1 MIARLTLRPARGER
15 PAPTCGLL
23 LARVGRAV
31 LWLVV
36 LVVLLRG
43 FAGIVTAHP
52 QATSARR
59 AAPAPLW
66 PDEAA
71 RAFAAEFA
79 ASYLRIDPREGP
91 EMQRSALAAF
101 AAPEVLDGLVPEL
114 DLDAAGQQVL
124 SVNPAGATRLNRSHA
139 LVTVAARLGGEHP
152 RGVRLTVPVA
162 RDARGGLVVDELPSL
177 ASAPERANATPEA
190 GTPIPGAERAAI
202 TDVLTRFFG
211 AYVSGDRAGLAY
223 LVPAGTRLGATAGGF
238 ELRELGSLTSIR
250 ATDGPNRV
258 VLVTAHVRDRASR
271 ATYALRYRV
280 RLVRRD
286 RWYVAAIN

>member
-52 QATSARR
+52 QAT
-59 AAPAPLW
+59 
-66 PDEAA
+66 
-71 RAFAAEFA
+71 
-79 ASYLRIDPREGP
+79 
-91 EMQRSALAAF
+91 SALAAF

-152 RGVRLTVPVA
+152 RG
-162 RDARGGLVVDELPSL
+162 
-177 ASAPERANATPEA
+177 
-190 GTPIPGAERAAI
+190 
-202 TDVLTRFFG
+202 
-211 AYVSGDRAGLAY
+211 
-223 LVPAGTRLGATAGGF
+223 
-238 ELRELGSLTSIR
+238 
-250 ATDGPNRV
+250 
-258 VLVTAHVRDRASR
+258 
-271 ATYALRYRV
+271 
-280 RLVRRD
+280 
-286 RWYVAAIN
+286 